1 MALGF
6 QSLCVG
12 PLAQQCPGIA
22 IHEIRER
29 LDSAAVKNSHS
40 AAKLPWFVTVL
51 QNKRLFYSS
60 FLICKMGMKIMPA
73 SLAHGE
79 D

>member
-12 PLAQQCPGIA
+12 PLAQQLPGIA

-29 LDSAAVKNSHS
+29 LGSMGGKNMHS
-40 AAKLPWFVTVL
+40 AAKLPWFVTTL
-51 QNKRLFYSS
+51 ETKSLFYLD

-73 SLAHGE
+73 SLVHGE